1 MTVRFYS
8 SIAQQ
13 TTLTGTYSPS
23 STVIAV
29 AGTTGFPSS
38 TPFTLSLDYGAPNE
52 ELVDVT
58 SVAGLS
64 LTVTRAVDGTSAT
77 THNAGAVVRHV
88 SSARDFAES
97 RAHENASTNVHGI
110 QVGSSVVGTTD
121 TQTLTNKTLTNP
133 TFNNP
138 TITGTVAGA
147 ATYSGITL
155 SNNPVVTGNMDVNG
169 TAAGTAQL
177 DVMAASG
184 QTASIQRWLDSGGAT
199 LASITNTG
207 TVNANKGVTVSPASA
222 SGTGLLVTG
231 LASQTGPLVDVKSSA
246 AVDLLQVDGDG
257 QLLAKKGAILTGALP
272 IGTGGVEIHAGPSSN
287 SILNLYSSAGGAP
300 VANFDA
306 TGSSGPVGTLFVP
319 EIIATNPN
327 AFTVTTAT
335 NLIPWTTSTGL
346 HSPSYGNAT
355 MNYLTKIVDGILY
368 FSMLI
373 RFGNTT
379 NFGAG
384 ATTSDS
390 WQFGIYPGG
399 GRTAEA
405 AFRNDQNPVGHG
417 EAISSGPGSYP
428 ISVKIDATGT
438 NFVFDL
444 IGGNPAAVA
453 ATNNG
458 EIDSLTPFTWA
469 NANAL
474 RFQGWVPVTPAF

>member
-38 TPFTLSLDYGAPNE
+38 TPYTLSLDYGAPNE
-52 ELVDVT
+52 ELVEVT
-58 SVAGLS
+58 GVAGLS
-64 LTVTRAVDGTSAT
+64 LTVTRAIDGTSAT
-77 THNAGAVVRHV
+77 THNAGAIVRHV
-88 SSARDFAES
+88 SSARDFADS
-97 RAHENASTNVHGI
+97 RAHENASQNVHGI

-138 TITGTVAGA
+138 NITGTV
-147 ATYSGITL
+147 
-155 SNNPVVTGNMDVNG
+155 
-169 TAAGTAQL
+169 
-177 DVMAASG
+177 
-184 QTASIQRWLDSGGAT
+184 SGGAT
-199 LASITNTG
+199 YSAVTLGGTTTALATGAANTPFVVKGAASQTAELEQWQNSTG
-207 TVNANKGVTVSPASA
+207 TVLASVLSSGAVSTPNGLTSTAATAGTNPVFVKGA
-222 SGTGLLVTG
+222 
-231 LASQTGPLVDVKSSA
+231 ASQTAALLDVQDSA
-246 AVDLLQVDGDG
+246 STDLLQVDSAG
-257 QLLAKKGAILTGALP
+257 QLLAKKGAVLTGDLP
-272 IGTGGVEIHAGPSSN
+272 VGTGGVEIHAGPSST
-287 SILNLYSSAGGAP
+287 SIVSFYDSTNTLKSR
-300 VANFDA
+300 FDNG
-306 TGSSGPVGTLFVP
+306 TSFGPTGTLLVP

-327 AFTVTTAT
+327 AWTVTTAT

-355 MNYLTKIVDGILY
+355 MNYLTKIIDGTLF

-373 RFGNTT
+373 RFGSTT
-379 NFGAG
+379 NFGSG
-384 ATTSDS
+384 VTTSDS

-417 EAISSGPGSYP
+417 EVISSGTVVAP
-428 ISVKIDATGT
+428 ISVKIDSTGT

-444 IGGNPAAVA
+444 IGGYPSGAAI
-453 ATNNG
+453 TNTG

-469 NANAL
+469 SSNSL
-474 RFQGWVPVTPAF
+474 RFSGFVPISPAF